1 MWIQRL
7 RSSPPA
13 SSRTTRVV
21 GSSERRVAITQPAEP
36 APTTTKSASRSS
48 CWLAMRFPLL
58 ELFDPN
64 GGIAPILADI
74 ASGAKQSPSHY
85 ALEWRLPR
93 RCAPNKKP
101 GSLSASLPSS
111 WPGSYGGLI
120 VKCVVDGERS
130 FSEVTVR
137 CACRRVHHPG
147 RSPGSDRSVRKL
159 VSGGT
164 WLFRTMVP
172 HSRGRWGPGGRDQ
185 S

>member
-74 ASGAKQSPSHY
+74 ASGAQQSPSHY

-93 RCAPNKKP
+93 RCAPR
-101 GSLSASLPSS
+101 
-111 WPGSYGGLI
+111 
-120 VKCVVDGERS
+120 E
-130 FSEVTVR
+130 
-137 CACRRVHHPG
+137 
-147 RSPGSDRSVRKL
+147 KL
-159 VSGGT
+159 TDIDVSG
-164 WLFRTMVP
+164 RTGLLL
-172 HSRGRWGPGGRDQ
+172 GRAPRTASAGECSLAADIRRPRAGAETGPCIPV
-185 S
+185 